1 MAVSRGIRIRFRD
14 RIARV
19 GIKDILLYAVM
30 ICLVAFTALP
40 LIYVISTAFKP
51 YDEIM
56 KFPPQFFVRRPTLNN
71 FEDLVVA
78 LSGSSVP
85 FLRYVYNSVVTTA
98 ATVFPDGDRFLHGR
112 LCAGQATRSRR
123 KVLFTIIIMALM
135 FPER

>member
-85 FLRYVYNSVVTTA
+85 FLRYV
-98 ATVFPDGDRFLHGR
+98 
-112 LCAGQATRSRR
+112 
-123 KVLFTIIIMALM
+123 
-135 FPER
+135 